1 MPINLIR
8 LNQWLN
14 NKINMDQN
22 LLNNIALTMVP
33 EVGPVMAKLLIS
45 YCGSAELVFKASKK
59 ELLKIPGIGPK
70 TVDKVISSDTFERAE
85 TQLKFL
91 SNNGGKAVVFHSD
104 EYPQRL
110 KHFESSPL
118 VLYLKGDMNLNHK
131 RTVAIIGTRK
141 PTEQGKINCEKLI
154 EGLQDY
160 DVQIISGL
168 AFGIDTC
175 AHKKSVEINT
185 ETIGVMG
192 HGLDILYPAENRK
205 LVSKMVINGGVLT
218 EFPINTRPDR
228 ENFPMRN
235 RIIAS
240 MSDVVVVVES
250 KRKGGSIITA
260 EFANN
265 YNKDVFA
272 IPGRTTDEVSEGC
285 NKLIKQHKAN
295 LLESAADIGYIMRWD
310 ETDKSRVVQ
319 KALFIDFDNEE
330 QKLIDILKEK
340 ESVTVDEFSHLLKLP
355 PSNLASMLLNLE
367 FKGAIRSLP
376 GKKYILS

>member
-1 MPINLIR
+1 
-8 LNQWLN
+8 
-14 NKINMDQN
+14 MDQN

-33 EVGPVMAKLLIS
+33 DVGPVVAKLLIS
-45 YCGSAELVFKASKK
+45 YCGSAEAVFKVSKK
-59 ELLKIPGIGPK
+59 ELLKIPSVGPK
-70 TVDKVISSDTFERAE
+70 TVQKIISSDTFPRAE
-85 TQLKFL
+85 EQMKYL
-91 SNNGGKAVVFHSD
+91 SNHDGKAVVFHSN

-118 VLYLKGDMNLNHK
+118 VLYLKGNMNLNHK
-131 RTVAIIGTRK
+131 RTVAVIGTRK

-154 EGLQDY
+154 DGLLDY

-175 AHKKSVEINT
+175 AHKSSVDSGT

-205 LVSKMVINGGVLT
+205 LVSKMINNGGVLT

-240 MSDVVVVVES
+240 MSDVIIVVES

-272 IPGRTTDEVSEGC
+272 IPGRTTDEASEGC

-319 KALFIDFDNEE
+319 KALFIDFNEEE
-330 QKLIDILKEK
+330 QKLIDILRNK
-340 ESVTVDEFSHLLKLP
+340 ESVTVDQFSHLLKLP
-355 PSNLASMLLNLE
+355 PSNLANMLLNLE
-367 FKGAIRSLP
+367 FKGAIRALP

>member
-1 MPINLIR
+1 MAA
-8 LNQWLN
+8 
-14 NKINMDQN
+14 N
-22 LLNNIALTMVP
+22 LLHSIALTLLP
-33 EVGPVMAKLLIS
+33 DVGPIIAKVLIS
-45 YCGSAELVFKASKK
+45 YCGSAEAVFTASKK
-59 ELLKIPGIGPK
+59 DLLKIPQVGQKIVQSIRNHNEAFSKAEQEIHYLEK
-70 TVDKVISSDTFERAE
+70 T
-85 TQLKFL
+85 
-91 SNNGGKAVVFHSD
+91 GGKAVVFHSD
-104 EYPQRL
+104 AYPKRL
-110 KHFESSPL
+110 KHFDSSPL
-118 VLYLKGDMNLNHK
+118 VLYSKGNMDFNHP

-141 PTEQGKINCEKLI
+141 PTDLGKIHCEKLI
-154 EGLQDY
+154 EGLLDY

-175 AHKKSVEINT
+175 AHSQAVKKGI

-192 HGLDILYPAENRK
+192 HGLDRMYPSSNRK
-205 LVSKMVINGGVLT
+205 LATQMIEKGGLLT
-218 EFPINTRPDR
+218 EFPTETNPDR

-250 KRKGGSIITA
+250 KRRGGSIITA

-272 IPGRTTDEVSEGC
+272 IPGRINDPVSEGC

-295 LLESAADIGYIMRWD
+295 LLESAKDIGYIMRWD
-310 ETDKSRVVQ
+310 EIDKKRTIQ
-319 KALFIDFDNEE
+319 KSLFIELNPEE
-330 QKLIDILKEK
+330 QKTIDIIKSKDQITIDELNYQLKI
-340 ESVTVDEFSHLLKLP
+340 SS
-355 PSNLASMLLNLE
+355 SALASMLLNLE

>member
-1 MPINLIR
+1 ME
-8 LNQWLN
+8 
-14 NKINMDQN
+14 QN

-33 EVGPVMAKLLIS
+33 DVGPVIAKLLIS
-45 YCGSAELVFKASKK
+45 YCGSAEAVFKASKR
-59 ELLKIPGIGPK
+59 ELLKIPGVGQK
-70 TVDKVISSDTFERAE
+70 TVEKLISSNTFGRAE
-85 TQLKFL
+85 VQLKFL
-91 SNNGGKAVVFHSD
+91 SNNNGKAVVFHSD

-110 KHFESSPL
+110 KHFDSSPL
-118 VLYLKGDMNLNHK
+118 VLYLKGEMNLNHK

-160 DVQIISGL
+160 GVQIISGL

-175 AHKKSVEINT
+175 AHKKCVETNT
-185 ETIGVMG
+185 ETIGIMG

-205 LVSKMVINGGVLT
+205 LVSKMIKNGGVLT
-218 EFPINTRPDR
+218 EFPTNTRPDR

-240 MSDVVVVVES
+240 MSDVIVVVES

-295 LLESAADIGYIMRWD
+295 LLESAADISYIMRWD

-319 KALFIDFDNEE
+319 KALFIDFNDEE

-340 ESVTVDEFSHLLKLP
+340 DSVTVDEFSHLLKLP
-355 PSNLASMLLNLE
+355 PSNLANMLLTLE

>member
-1 MPINLIR
+1 
-8 LNQWLN
+8 
-14 NKINMDQN
+14 MDQN

-33 EVGPVMAKLLIS
+33 DVGPVIAKVLIS
-45 YCGSAELVFKASKK
+45 YCGSAEAVFKASKK
-59 ELLKIPGIGPK
+59 ELLKIPQVGLK
-70 TVDKVISSDTFERAE
+70 TAEKIISSDSFDRAE
-85 TQLKFL
+85 DQMKYL
-91 SNNGGKAVVFHSD
+91 SNNDGKAVVFHSD

-175 AHKKSVEINT
+175 AHKKSVETNT

-205 LVSKMVINGGVLT
+205 LVNKMVEIGGVLT

-260 EFANN
+260 EFANS

-272 IPGRTTDEVSEGC
+272 IPGRTTDDASEGC
-285 NKLIKQHKAN
+285 NKLIKQHKAS

-310 ETDKSRVVQ
+310 ETDKTRVVQ
-319 KALFIDFDNEE
+319 KALFIDFNDEE
-330 QKLIDILKEK
+330 QKLIDILKSSD
-340 ESVTVDEFSHLLKLP
+340 SVTVDELSHKLKLA
-355 PSNLASMLLNLE
+355 PSKLASMLLSLE

>member
-1 MPINLIR
+1 MIP
-8 LNQWLN
+8 
-14 NKINMDQN
+14 D
-22 LLNNIALTMVP
+22 
-33 EVGPVMAKLLIS
+33 VGPVLAKVLIS
-45 YCGSAELVFKASKK
+45 YCGSAEAVFKATKK
-59 ELLKIPGIGPK
+59 KLVKIPGVGLI
-70 TVDKVISSDTFERAE
+70 TAE
-85 TQLKFL
+85 KIIKADPFAQAEEQMKFL
-91 SNNGGKAVVFHSD
+91 SNNDGKAITFHSD

-118 VLYLKGDMNLNHK
+118 VLYTRGNMNLNHK

-154 EGLQDY
+154 EGLKDY
-160 DVQIISGL
+160 GVQIISGL
-168 AFGIDTC
+168 AYGIDTC
-175 AHKKSVEINT
+175 AHKKSVDLET
-185 ETIGVMG
+185 ETIGVMA

-205 LVSKMVINGGVLT
+205 LVSKMVENGGVIT

-260 EFANN
+260 EFANS

-295 LLESAADIGYIMRWD
+295 LLESAADISYIMRWE
-310 ETDKSRVVQ
+310 ETDKVRVVQ
-319 KALFIDFDNEE
+319 KALFIDFTDEE
-330 QKLIDILKEK
+330 QRVIDLLKEK
-340 ESVTVDEFSHLLKLP
+340 DSVTVDEFSHLLKVP

>member
-1 MPINLIR
+1 
-8 LNQWLN
+8 
-14 NKINMDQN
+14 MDEN
-22 LLNNIALTMVP
+22 LLNNIALTMVQD
-33 EVGPVMAKLLIS
+33 VGPVMAKVLIS
-45 YCGSAELVFKASKK
+45 YCGSAEAVFKASKK
-59 ELLKIPGIGPK
+59 ELLKIPQVGPK
-70 TVDKVISSDTFERAE
+70 TVERITASKTFDRAE
-85 TQLKFL
+85 DQMKYL
-91 SNNGGKAVVFHSD
+91 SNNDGKAVVFHSD

-118 VLYLKGDMNLNHK
+118 VLYLKGEMNLNHK

-154 EGLQDY
+154 DGLQDY
-160 DVQIISGL
+160 GVQIISGL

-175 AHKKSVEINT
+175 AHKKSVEVDT

-205 LVSKMVINGGVLT
+205 LVSKMMHNGGVLT

-260 EFANN
+260 EFANS

-272 IPGRTTDEVSEGC
+272 IPGRTTDDASEGC

-310 ETDKSRVVQ
+310 ETDKTRVVQ
-319 KALFIDFDNEE
+319 KALFIDFNPEE
-330 QKLIDILKEK
+330 QKLVDILKEK
-340 ESVTVDEFSHLLKLP
+340 DSLTVDELSHMLKLP
-355 PSNLASMLLNLE
+355 PSKLASMLLNLE

>member
-1 MPINLIR
+1 
-8 LNQWLN
+8 
-14 NKINMDQN
+14 MDQN
-22 LLNNIALTMVP
+22 ILDNIALTMVP
-33 EVGPVMAKLLIS
+33 EVGPVLAKVLIS
-45 YCGSAELVFKASKK
+45 YCGSAGAVFKASRK
-59 ELLKIPGIGPK
+59 ELLKIPQVGPK
-70 TVDKVISSDTFERAE
+70 TVEKVLKAEPFARAE
-85 TQLKFL
+85 EQMKFL
-91 SNNGGKAVVFHSD
+91 SNNNGKAIVFHSD
-104 EYPQRL
+104 QYPQRL

-118 VLYLKGDMNLNHK
+118 VLYSRGEMNLNHK

-141 PTEQGKINCEKLI
+141 PTELGKINCEKLI
-154 EGLQDY
+154 EGLKGY

-175 AHKKSVEINT
+175 AHKKSVEIDI

-205 LVSKMVINGGVLT
+205 LVSKMVGNGGVLT

-260 EFANN
+260 EFANS

-272 IPGRTTDEVSEGC
+272 IPGRTNDDVSEGC

-295 LLESAADIGYIMRWD
+295 LLESAADISYIMRWD
-310 ETDKSRVVQ
+310 ETDKARVVQ
-319 KALFIDFDNEE
+319 KALFIDFDDEE
-330 QKLIDILKEK
+330 QKVIDLLKEK
-340 ESVTVDEFSHLLKLP
+340 DSVTVDEFSHFLKVP

>member
-1 MPINLIR
+1 
-8 LNQWLN
+8 
-14 NKINMDQN
+14 MDQN
-22 LLNNIALTMVP
+22 ILNNIALTMVP
-33 EVGPVMAKLLIS
+33 DIGPVMAKVLIS
-45 YCGSAELVFKASKK
+45 YCGSAEAVFKASKK
-59 ELLKIPGIGPK
+59 ELLKIPQVGPK
-70 TVDKVISSDTFERAE
+70 TVERITSSETFARAE
-85 TQLKFL
+85 DQMKYL
-91 SNNGGKAVVFHSD
+91 SNNNGKAVVFHSD
-104 EYPQRL
+104 DYPQRL

-118 VLYLKGDMNLNHK
+118 VLYLKGEMNLNHK

-175 AHKKSVEINT
+175 AHKKCVETNT

-205 LVSKMVINGGVLT
+205 LVSKMVENGGVLT

-260 EFANN
+260 EFANS

-272 IPGRTTDEVSEGC
+272 IPGRTTDDASEGC

-295 LLESAADIGYIMRWD
+295 LLENAADIGYIMRWD
-310 ETDKSRVVQ
+310 ETDKTRVVQ
-319 KALFIDFDNEE
+319 KALFIDFNDEE

-340 ESVTVDEFSHLLKLP
+340 DSVTVDELSHLLKLA
-355 PSNLASMLLNLE
+355 PSNLAGMLLNLE

>member
-1 MPINLIR
+1 
-8 LNQWLN
+8 
-14 NKINMDQN
+14 
-22 LLNNIALTMVP
+22 MVSD
-33 EVGPVMAKLLIS
+33 VGPVMAKLLIS
-45 YCGSAELVFKASKK
+45 YCGSAEAVFKASKK
-59 ELLKIPGIGPK
+59 ELLKIPGVGLK
-70 TVDKVISSDTFERAE
+70 TIEKVVSSETFQKAE
-85 TQLKFL
+85 EQMKYL
-91 SNNGGKAVVFHSD
+91 SNHEGKAVVFHSD
-104 EYPQRL
+104 EYPKRL
-110 KHFESSPL
+110 KHFDSSPL
-118 VLYLKGDMNLNHK
+118 VLYHKGNMNLNHK

-160 DVQIISGL
+160 GVQIISGL

-175 AHKKSVEINT
+175 AHKKSVETNT

-205 LVSKMVINGGVLT
+205 LVSKMIDNGGILT

-240 MSDVVVVVES
+240 MSDVVIVVES

-260 EFANN
+260 EFANT
-265 YNKDVFA
+265 YSKDVFA
-272 IPGRTTDEVSEGC
+272 IPGRTTDEASEGC

-319 KALFIDFDNEE
+319 KSLFIDFTDEE
-330 QKLIDILKEK
+330 QKLVDILKAK
-340 ESVTVDEFSHLLKLP
+340 DSVTVDELSYLLKLP
-355 PSNLASMLLNLE
+355 PSNLANMLLNLE

>member
-1 MPINLIR
+1 
-8 LNQWLN
+8 
-14 NKINMDQN
+14 
-22 LLNNIALTMVP
+22 V
-33 EVGPVMAKLLIS
+33 
-45 YCGSAELVFKASKK
+45 
-59 ELLKIPGIGPK
+59 GPK
-70 TVDKVISSDTFERAE
+70 TVQKIISSDTFPRAE
-85 TQLKFL
+85 EQMKYL
-91 SNNGGKAVVFHSD
+91 SNHDGKAIVFHSN

-118 VLYLKGDMNLNHK
+118 VLYLKGNMNLNHK
-131 RTVAIIGTRK
+131 RTVAVIGTRK

-154 EGLQDY
+154 EGLLDY
-160 DVQIISGL
+160 DVQILSGL

-175 AHKKSVEINT
+175 AHKSSVDSVT

-205 LVSKMVINGGVLT
+205 LVNKMINNGGVLT

-240 MSDVVVVVES
+240 MSDVIVVVES

-272 IPGRTTDEVSEGC
+272 IPGRTTDEASEGC

-310 ETDKSRVVQ
+310 EMDKSRVVQ
-319 KALFIDFDNEE
+319 KALFIDFNEEE
-330 QKLIDILKEK
+330 QKLIDILKNK
-340 ESVTVDEFSHLLKLP
+340 ESVTVDQFSHLLKLP
-355 PSNLASMLLNLE
+355 PSNLASILLNLE
-367 FKGAIRSLP
+367 FKGAIRALP

>member
-1 MPINLIR
+1 
-8 LNQWLN
+8 
-14 NKINMDQN
+14 MDQN

-33 EVGPVMAKLLIS
+33 DVGPVMAKLLIS
-45 YCGSAELVFKASKK
+45 YCGSAEAVFNASKK
-59 ELLKIPGIGPK
+59 ELLKIPGVGPK
-70 TVDKVISSDTFERAE
+70 TVDKLLVSDTFERAE
-85 TQLKFL
+85 KQMEYL
-91 SNNGGKAVVFHSD
+91 SNHSGNAVVFHSD

-118 VLYLKGDMNLNHK
+118 VLYYKGKMNLNHK

-154 EGLQDY
+154 EGLKDY

-175 AHKKSVEINT
+175 AHKKSVETNT

-205 LVSKMVINGGVLT
+205 LVNNMISNGGILT

-240 MSDVVVVVES
+240 MSDVVIVVES

-260 EFANN
+260 EFANS

-272 IPGRTTDEVSEGC
+272 IPGRTTDEASEGC

-310 ETDKSRVVQ
+310 EIDKTRVVQ
-319 KALFIDFDNEE
+319 KSLFIEFNEQE
-330 QKLIDILKEK
+330 QKLVDILKERD
-340 ESVTVDEFSHLLKLP
+340 SVTIDELSHVLNLP
-355 PSNLASMLLNLE
+355 PSNLANMLLNLE